1 MRGWSQRYPA
11 RMRTLHRLAVSTSL
25 ACLALAATGCSG
37 ECAAP
42 PADSMADST
51 ADSTANSTTAAAST
65 AATELAAPVAMTFAV
80 KGMHCDGCEG
90 AICGKVEKIEG
101 VTAVKAS
108 HVDMKVDV
116 TAPEAQRE
124 AIVAAIK
131 RLGYTVE

>member
-1 MRGWSQRYPA
+1 MRSRSERYPA

-42 PADSMADST
+42 PADST
-51 ADSTANSTTAAAST
+51 ATSAST
-65 AATELAAPVAMTFAV
+65 AATELVAPVAMTFAV

>member
-1 MRGWSQRYPA
+1 
-11 RMRTLHRLAVSTSL
+11 MRTLLRFAVSTSL
-25 ACLALAATGCSG
+25 ACLALAPLAAIGCSG

-42 PADSMADST
+42 PADASATS
-51 ADSTANSTTAAAST
+51 ASAAAT
-65 AATELAAPVAMTFAV
+65 ALGAPVAMTFAV

>member
-1 MRGWSQRYPA
+1 MRARSERYPA
-11 RMRTLHRLAVSTSL
+11 RMRTLHRLAVPTSL

-42 PADSMADST
+42 PADPST
-51 ADSTANSTTAAAST
+51 STAST
-65 AATELAAPVAMTFAV
+65 AAAALGEPVAMTFAV

-90 AICGKVEKIEG
+90 AICGKVEKIDG